1 MVEPRLWYNRPAV
14 DWEEA
19 LPIGNGSLGAM
30 VFSGIERERLQL
42 NADTLWSGQ
51 PREWDNPKALEILPE
66 VRRLIFDG
74 RYDEADR
81 AVRGMQGVFNQSYL
95 PMADLHIEV
104 AETGDVDDYRRELDL
119 GRAVVSATY
128 TESGNRVGRSVLAS
142 FPDDVIAYRIAG
154 EDLRL
159 KLSLTS
165 PLRHEAVA
173 TGNGIVLTGRAPSH
187 VEPSYRDVEPAVIY
201 EDGRGMRFETR
212 VAVVTD
218 GRIDKEAAALVIS
231 RASEAVLYIAATTS
245 YTNYK
250 RDPADTD
257 VDLGTV
263 TKARLDA
270 AVGKGFDRVLADHI
284 EDHSTLYNRVALDLG
299 GVDRSGQPTDERVAA
314 NDHTDTNLIS
324 TLFQYG
330 RYLLIACSRAGSQA
344 ANLQGIWNQH
354 IRAPWSS
361 NWTININTEMNYWPA
376 EVTNLSECHEPLF
389 DLIEGL
395 SENGRAT
402 AKTNYGCSG
411 WVSHHNADIWRQTGP
426 VGDFGNGQPKW
437 ANWPMSSGWLCQH
450 LWEHYAFTQDAG
462 FLRDRAWPLMRGAT
476 EFYLDWLIEGPD
488 GDLVTAPST
497 SPENG
502 FTTAEGQSAET
513 SAAATMDLAIIS
525 DLFRNCIRTCELLQ
539 MDESLKSRVD
549 IALDRLRTPEVGRHG
564 QLQEWW
570 QDWDDPEDEH
580 RHVSH
585 LFGLH
590 PGNQISK
597 ETVQL
602 FSAARRSLELRG
614 DGGTGWS
621 MAWKVNFWARLLDGD
636 HALKMIR
643 VMLNL
648 VSGEGARIKGGGVY
662 ANLFDAHPPFQIDG
676 NFGVAAGIAEM
687 LLQSHLGRIDLLPA
701 LPTSWPVGEVTG
713 LCARGGYVVDIRWA
727 SGKLVEARVLSR
739 FGLPVDIGFD
749 GMVRR
754 VDVGQGETMTIRAD
768 TA

>member
-1 MVEPRLWYNRPAV
+1 
-14 DWEEA
+14 
-19 LPIGNGSLGAM
+19 M

-104 AETGDVDDYRRELDL
+104 ADTGDVDDYRRELDL